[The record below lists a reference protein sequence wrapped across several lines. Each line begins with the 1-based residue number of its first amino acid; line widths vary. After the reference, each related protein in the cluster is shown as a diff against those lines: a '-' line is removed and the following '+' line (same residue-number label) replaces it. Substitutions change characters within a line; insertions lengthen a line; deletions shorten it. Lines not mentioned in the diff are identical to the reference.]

1 VESEVN
7 MSRVRI
13 PLPSQKA
20 KRKVQS
26 AKPQDR
32 LPWII
37 VALAAALSLAFCLLP
52 LLHSTSFAQQKLDAT
67 NLSDFLAKYDTNFG
81 PLEAVYKELTNE
93 DLPLRDEAGQPL
105 ARRPI
110 EDRLAALTT
119 LRQTARQFAA
129 KPEDL
134 VLATTIVIQ
143 TESLADDL
151 FDLSQVAYDN
161 DREELG
167 NRLSTLE
174 ITMEQNKQLLA
185 DYLLSLAAQ
194 KQDRLQQLEKE
205 VDELHRKLKV
215 GTTQG
220 APSSQ

>member
-1 VESEVN
+1 
-7 MSRVRI
+7 MSRVFI
-13 PLPSQKA
+13 PLSSKKA
-20 KRKVQS
+20 NGQVQGT
-26 AKPQDR
+26 KPQDR
-32 LPWII
+32 LPRII
-37 VALAAALSLAFCLLP
+37 FVLAAALPFAFCVLLIFP
-52 LLHSTSFAQQKLDAT
+52 SASLAQQKLAAA

-81 PLEAVYKELTNE
+81 PLETVFKELNHE

-110 EDRLAALTT
+110 EDRLAALSP

-185 DYLLSLAAQ
+185 DYLLTLAAE

-205 VDELHRKLKV
+205 VDELHRKLKE
-215 GTTQG
+215 GTTQPTPG
-220 APSSQ
+220 VE